1 MSRIDTR
8 LAELGLVLPEPLKLP
23 PGVSLPF
30 PWVSTRGN
38 RVYISGHGPVD
49 ADGSLSEPRGKVG
62 ADVTPEQAKELAGKV
77 ALTILSSLRDELG
90 DLDRITGWCKIL
102 GMVNS
107 APGFNNQPEVINGFT
122 DIILDV
128 FGPEVGRHTRS
139 AVGLAELPFDIAVE
153 IEGEVEIS
161 L

>member
-1 MSRIDTR
+1 MSRIDAR
-8 LAELGLVLPEPLKLP
+8 LAALGLVLPKPLKLP
-23 PGVSLPF
+23 PGVILPF

-38 RVYISGHGPVD
+38 RVCMSGHGPVEV
-49 ADGSLSEPRGKVG
+49 DGSLSEPRGKVG

>member
-1 MSRIDTR
+1 M
-8 LAELGLVLPEPLKLP
+8 
-23 PGVSLPF
+23 
-30 PWVSTRGN
+30 
-38 RVYISGHGPVD
+38 YISGHGPVD
-49 ADGSLSEPRGKVG
+49 ADGSLSEPCGKVG